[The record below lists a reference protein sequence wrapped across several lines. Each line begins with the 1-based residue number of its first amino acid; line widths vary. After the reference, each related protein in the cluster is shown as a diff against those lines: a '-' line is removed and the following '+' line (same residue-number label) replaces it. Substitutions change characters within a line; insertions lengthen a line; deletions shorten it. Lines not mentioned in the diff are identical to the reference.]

1 MGGGEKATKTAVI
14 RAWKSQNGPFVRR
27 NESVLATFAKFLHR
41 FCRIKDL
48 TTKRGQV
55 DPKERNWIFVYA

>member
-1 MGGGEKATKTAVI
+1 
-14 RAWKSQNGPFVRR
+14 
-27 NESVLATFAKFLHR
+27 L
-41 FCRIKDL
+41 RIKDL

>member
-1 MGGGEKATKTAVI
+1 MAHSCGETKRVT
-14 RAWKSQNGPFVRR
+14 GD
-27 NESVLATFAKFLHR
+27 
-41 FCRIKDL
+41 FCQVSSPLLRIKDL